1 VKIARP
7 LRISRDMAR
16 TRFGLMFD
24 AFIREFAERFFR
36 VISWTVYMSVLVTIY
51 IKTGNLLV
59 WSLCFFGYV
68 VMFLFINSYM
78 RDLSDAIV
86 GRLGIENR
94 PMLFVPI
101 LLISGLITYGIIRL
115 STTVA
120 VEIATY
126 GK

>member
-1 VKIARP
+1 
-7 LRISRDMAR
+7 
-16 TRFGLMFD
+16 
-24 AFIREFAERFFR
+24 
-36 VISWTVYMSVLVTIY
+36 
-51 IKTGNLLV
+51 
-59 WSLCFFGYV
+59 
-68 VMFLFINSYM
+68 MFLFINSYM